1 MDYLRKY
8 TWVGKDL
15 PTFPLPVRMQYR
27 VQRAWEW
34 IGLHTCLL
42 PTLLPTTDHHTCCH
56 QVFLS
61 AFPFSLIPS
70 APMSSSSIAQK
81 FPSLILLQP
90 KHTSSSPIIPKYF
103 IFLLYHSPSF
113 FVLSVSW
120 GHLPYKTVVKSVT
133 MMDLF
138 FLVH

>member
-1 MDYLRKY
+1 MDRAPHLS
-8 TWVGKDL
+8 
-15 PTFPLPVRMQYR
+15 PTHITAHHRPP
-27 VQRAWEW
+27 
-34 IGLHTCLL
+34 HLL
-42 PTLLPTTDHHTCCH
+42 SPG
-56 QVFLS
+56 LS
-61 AFPFSLIPS
+61 AFPVSLVPS

-103 IFLLYHSPSF
+103 IFILYHSPSF

>member
-15 PTFPLPVRMQYR
+15 PTFPLLVRMQYR

-34 IGLHTCLL
+34 IRLPDLPPTHITAHHRPPHLLSPGLSFCFPLL
-42 PTLLPTTDHHTCCH
+42 PHPICSYVLY
-56 QVFLS
+56 
-61 AFPFSLIPS
+61 
-70 APMSSSSIAQK
+70 SIAQK
-81 FPSLILLQP
+81 FPSPTLLRPQC
-90 KHTSSSPIIPKYF
+90 TSSSPILPKYF

-113 FVLSVSW
+113 FLLSVSW
-120 GHLPYKTVVKSVT
+120 GHLPYQTVVKSVT
-133 MMDLF
+133 MMNLS